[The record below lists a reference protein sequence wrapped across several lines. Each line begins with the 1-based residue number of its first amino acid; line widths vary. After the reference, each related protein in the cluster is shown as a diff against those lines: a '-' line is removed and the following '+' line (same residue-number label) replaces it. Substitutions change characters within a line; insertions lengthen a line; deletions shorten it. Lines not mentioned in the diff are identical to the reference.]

1 MPVASCKQPG
11 CSGVIEE
18 GYCSVCGHAAAA
30 TKAQRPQAT
39 QPPVVTAPTAA
50 LTPAGNSRSAAFLP
64 SAAFSS
70 STPSAVHRST
80 GAHSSRRAT
89 NHSTRTSRRQL
100 GAGVIA
106 VPELPSTAPELALMK
121 EIKVPEGK
129 RFCSNCN
136 QPLTRE
142 KGFCGKC
149 GQKYS
154 LVATLAPGNLVAN
167 QYEVKGAIAYGGL
180 GWIYLAF
187 DKVLSRYVVL
197 KGLLNVQ
204 DEASAAVAVAERQFL
219 AALKHPNIL
228 GIYNFVQHGAEGYIV
243 MEYVGGQTL
252 KRIRRERG
260 PLPPSEAIA
269 YIHRILGAFS
279 YLHQQGFVYCDFK
292 PDNIMLELNDV
303 KLIDLGAVRRI
314 DDKGG
319 DIYGTVGYSAPEASE
334 GPTVSSDLFTVGRTL
349 AVLVMNI
356 PGFTKE
362 RRFTIPG
369 AGEEKAMAQNES
381 LYRFLLRSTA
391 ESPSDRFS
399 SADEMADQ
407 LLGVLREVAALETN
421 SPRPGASALFGG
433 DMLALSHNGSMA
445 PVKPDFRHLPV
456 PAIDRTDPAV
466 NAVLNASAIP
476 DSGQRTAVLKQISD
490 RFPKSAEAKLR
501 LAQCLISSSASGD
514 AEMILANL
522 EAEQGWDWRVSWY
535 RGLAAL
541 AGGAAGKAEP
551 IFNEVYS
558 ELPGEIAPQLAFAL
572 AEESVREFQR
582 ASEMYDRISRT
593 DPSYISAIFGLARC
607 RCALGDRKGA
617 VEALNRIPPSSS
629 SYACAQVEATRAL
642 MDRTYSVPGPAEL
655 KEVSTL
661 IESMNVD
668 TIDRFRL
675 ARQVF
680 ETALH
685 LLIEKRVPPA
695 PTVAI
700 LGQRFQERKVR
711 EGLEQCLRNM
721 AHISS
726 DAEKIPLVDEA
737 NRVRPRTWL

>member
-64 SAAFSS
+64 SAAFSA

-121 EIKVPEGK
+121 EMKVPEGK

-149 GQKYS
+149 GQRYS
-154 LVATLAPGNLVAN
+154 LVASLAPGDLVAG

-187 DKVLSRYVVL
+187 DKVLNRYVVL

-228 GIYNFVQHGAEGYIV
+228 GIYNFVQRGAEGYIV
-243 MEYVGGQTL
+243 MEYVGGKTL
-252 KRIRRERG
+252 KQIRKDRG

-292 PDNIMLELNDV
+292 PDNVMLEQNDV
-303 KLIDLGAVRRI
+303 KLIDLGAVRRL

-319 DIYGTVGYSAPEASE
+319 DIYGTIGYSAPEASE
-334 GPTVSSDLFTVGRTL
+334 GPTVSSDLFTIGRSL
-349 AVLVMNI
+349 AVLTMNI

-362 RRFTIPG
+362 HRFTLP
-369 AGEEKAMAQNES
+369 AAAEEAVLAKHES
-381 LYRFLLRSTA
+381 LHRFLLRATA
-391 ESPSDRFS
+391 ENTADRFS
-399 SADEMADQ
+399 TADEMADQ
-407 LLGVLREVAALETN
+407 LLGVLREVAALETD
-421 SPRPGASALFGG
+421 SPRPGLSTLFGP
-433 DMLALSHNGSMA
+433 DMLALSHNGSLD
-445 PVKPDFRHLPV
+445 PVRPDFRHLPV
-456 PAIDRTDPAV
+456 PVVDRSDPAI
-466 NAVLNASAIP
+466 NAVLNATALADP
-476 DSGQRTAVLKQISD
+476 GQRTGLLKQIAD
-490 RFPKSAEAKLR
+490 QYPRSAEAKLR
-501 LAQCLISSSASGD
+501 LAQYLISSGAHVD
-514 AEMILANL
+514 AEGALAKL
-522 EAEQGWDWRVSWY
+522 EAEQGWDWRISWY

-541 AGGAAGKAEP
+541 ASGAAGKAEP
-551 IFNEVYS
+551 IFDEVYS
-558 ELPGEIAPQLAFAL
+558 ELPGEIAPRLAFAL
-572 AEESVREFQR
+572 AVEQVRDFQR
-582 ASEMYDRISRT
+582 ASALYERIART
-593 DPSYISAIFGLARC
+593 DPDYISAIFGLARC
-607 RCALGDRKGA
+607 RAALSDRTGA
-617 VEALNRIPPSSS
+617 VEALNRVPAASSLHT
-629 SYACAQVEATRAL
+629 CAQVEATRAL
-642 MDRTYSVPGPAEL
+642 MDRNFSAPGPAEL
-655 KEVSTL
+655 KQVSNL
-661 IESMNVD
+661 IEAM
-668 TIDRFRL
+668 TIDTVYRFQL
-675 ARQVF
+675 SRQVL
-680 ETALH
+680 ETALQ
-685 LLIEKRVPPA
+685 LINQRKIPQA
-695 PTVAI
+695 AANVAI
-700 LGQRFQERKVR
+700 LGR
-711 EGLEQCLRNM
+711 
-721 AHISS
+721 
-726 DAEKIPLVDEA
+726 
-737 NRVRPRTWL
+737 

>member
-1 MPVASCKQPG
+1 MPVAASCKQPG
-11 CSGVIEE
+11 CRGTIED
-18 GYCSVCGHAAAA
+18 GYCNVCGHAVSKP
-30 TKAQRPQAT
+30 KAQ
-39 QPPVVTAPTAA
+39 PPIVTTAPP
-50 LTPAGNSRSAAFLP
+50 TPPSSRSAPF
-64 SAAFSS
+64 SA
-70 STPSAVHRST
+70 STPSAVHRSN
-80 GAHSSRRAT
+80 GAHSTRRT
-89 NHSTRTSRRQL
+89 SSHSSRTSRRQL

-121 EIKVPEGK
+121 EMKVPEGK

-243 MEYVGGQTL
+243 MEYVGGKTL
-252 KRIRRERG
+252 KRLRRDRG
-260 PLPPSEAIA
+260 PLPPSEGIA
-269 YIHRILGAFS
+269 YIHRILGAFA

-292 PDNIMLELNDV
+292 PDNIMLEQNDV
-303 KLIDLGAVRRI
+303 KLIDLGAVRRL

-334 GPTVSSDLFTVGRTL
+334 GPTVASDLFTIGRTL

-356 PGFTKE
+356 SGFTKE
-362 RRFTIPG
+362 HRFSLPT
-369 AGEEKAMAQNES
+369 AAEEQVLAQNES
-381 LYRFLLRSTA
+381 LHRFLLRSTA
-391 ESPSDRFS
+391 ESATDRFS

-407 LLGVLREVAALETN
+407 LLGVLREVAALETD
-421 SPRPGASALFGG
+421 SPRPGASVFFGG
-433 DMLALSHNGSMA
+433 DMLMLSHNGNLD
-445 PVKPDFRHLPV
+445 PVNADFRHLPI
-456 PAIDRTDPAV
+456 PAVDRTDPAV
-466 NAVLNASAIP
+466 SAVLNASGIA
-476 DSGQRTAVLKQISD
+476 DAGQRTAVLKQVSELY
-490 RFPKSAEAKLR
+490 PKSAEAKLR
-501 LAQCLISSSASGD
+501 LAQYLIWSGACVD
-514 AEMILANL
+514 AEAVLAKL
-522 EAEQGWDWRVSWY
+522 EAEQGWDWRIAWY

-541 AGGAAGKAEP
+541 ASGAGGKAEP
-551 IFNEVYS
+551 VFNEVYS

-572 AEESVREFQR
+572 AEESIREFQR
-582 ASEMYDRISRT
+582 AGELYDRVSRT
-593 DPSYISAIFGLARC
+593 DPNYISAIFGLARC

-617 VEALNRIPPSSS
+617 VEALNRVPPSSNLHT
-629 SYACAQVEATRAL
+629 CAQVEATRAL
-642 MDRTYSVPGPAEL
+642 MDRRFSVPGAGEL
-655 KEVSTL
+655 KEVSNL
-661 IESMNVD
+661 IEAMTVDSME
-668 TIDRFRL
+668 RFRL
-675 ARQVF
+675 SRQVF

-685 LLIEKRVPPA
+685 LLREKRATPA
-695 PTVAI
+695 PAVAI
-700 LGQRFQERKVR
+700 LGQGFQERQLR
-711 EGLEQCLRNM
+711 QGLEQCLRNM
-721 AHISS
+721 AHISG
-726 DAEKIPLVDEA
+726 DAEKILLVDEA